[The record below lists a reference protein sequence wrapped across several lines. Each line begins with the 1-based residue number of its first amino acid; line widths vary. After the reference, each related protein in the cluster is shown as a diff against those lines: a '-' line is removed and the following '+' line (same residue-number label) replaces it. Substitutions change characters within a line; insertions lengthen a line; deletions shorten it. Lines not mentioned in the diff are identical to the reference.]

1 MFILLFEN
9 NKWKIYLSASTTN
22 SKVFVCEFYDGQL
35 AQNKVDELN
44 DQLFDIFTKYHISL
58 I

>member
-35 AQNKVDELN
+35 AQNKVDTLN
-44 DQLFDIFTKYHISL
+44 DQLNIIRKIDWQDEQ
-58 I
+58 